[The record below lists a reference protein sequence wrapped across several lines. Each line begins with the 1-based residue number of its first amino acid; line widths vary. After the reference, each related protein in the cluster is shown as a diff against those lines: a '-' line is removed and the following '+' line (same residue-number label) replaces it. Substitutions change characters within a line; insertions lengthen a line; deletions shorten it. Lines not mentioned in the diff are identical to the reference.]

1 MTKNNSFKKQV
12 RSRMK
17 HTGETYKQAYDVLY
31 NSDRKSHVLDYLA
44 GFGLSPMN
52 ASVDSEN
59 LMLDQFFSGST
70 LDSITSVLSD
80 SNNGMMLF
88 AGKTASGK
96 TMMMNAALNTY
107 AAHNPDDRVISID
120 DSEHPETVLIP
131 SNSYGLAFS
140 CKEDD
145 MAQLLKNAIRMRPD
159 LISVG
164 EIRNHEAAEIS
175 SIAAETGHHV
185 MASVHALDFASAIRQ
200 LGKVDNLKV
209 VIMQERFV
217 SNFGLLA
224 LRYALLVTEPVRTV
238 LKTYLQNGNLEVL
251 NGELKALGSDTLEMQ
266 KEKLTQ
272 AGILSGL
279 DSNAIKVDHIL

>member
-12 RSRMK
+12 RSRMEN
-17 HTGETYKQAYDVLY
+17 TGETYKKAYDVLY
-31 NSDRKSHVLDYLA
+31 NYDRKAHVLDYLS

-80 SNNGMMLF
+80 NSDGMMLF

-107 AAHNPDDRVISID
+107 AAHNPDDMVISID
-120 DSEHPETVLIP
+120 DSEHPESVLIP
-131 SNSYGLAFS
+131 SNSYGLALA

-175 SIAAETGHHV
+175 SIASETGHHV

-200 LGKVDNLKV
+200 LGRVDNLKV

-217 SNFGLLA
+217 SNFGFLA
-224 LRYALLVTEPVRTV
+224 LRYALLVTEPVRTA
-238 LKTYLQNGNLEVL
+238 LKTYLQNEDLETL
-251 NGELKALGSDTLEMQ
+251 NKELARLGVATLEMQ
-266 KEKLTQ
+266 KEKLAE
-272 AGILSGL
+272 AGILSGI
-279 DSNAIKVDHIL
+279 DSNAINVDHIQ